1 MRNASLPALI
11 HERKFPLKAHR
22 LLLVLLVPLSLLA
35 QRPDPQSPD
44 FSVLRQQI
52 QLNTAKGDVPGVAI
66 GVAKNGR
73 ILWEEGFGWA
83 DVENQMRATESTLFF
98 MASVT
103 KSITATAIVQLQERG
118 RLRLDNPVNDYL
130 GPERVHSPMWN
141 ASEATVRGVLSHTS
155 GLTTFARSCA
165 PGESSCVEEEIER
178 YGILVWPPGEVF
190 DYSNLGYGILG
201 NVVARA
207 SGESFNAYLQ
217 KAIFDPLGMHHCGL
231 ELNDSLAKIEAAQ
244 YNEKTHKRSPMNK
257 VSGHP
262 GASAVRC
269 SAHDLLLFGM
279 FHLKDKLKA
288 HQLLT
293 DADIEEMHEAQSN
306 TKGQYGLG
314 WWINDNSG
322 YKIVYAQGGTS
333 NAYALLIL
341 VPSQDLAIV
350 VIANSSSKFISE
362 LGERILS
369 ALVPGFRSGSLFPT
383 NQTSPSSSTPASLI
397 GKWSGQIV
405 TYKGPV
411 NASLDIEPDGS
422 AAGQIGTQPATAVTK
437 LSFDPHHFSGRLP
450 GDPGIA
456 DAPSHPYWIELDLAL
471 HDKDLIGAATSRDG
485 DELPH
490 WIKLSKIN

>member
-1 MRNASLPALI
+1 M
-11 HERKFPLKAHR
+11 KAHC
-22 LLLVLLVPLSLLA
+22 LLLVLLVPIPLLA
-35 QRPDPQSPD
+35 QHPDQQSPD
-44 FSVLRQQI
+44 FSALRQEI
-52 QLNTAKGDVPGVAI
+52 QLNTDKGDVPGVAI
-66 GVAKNGR
+66 GVAKNGQ

-83 DVENQMRATESTLFF
+83 DVENQMHATENTPFS

-103 KSITATAIVQLQERG
+103 KSITATAVMQLQERG
-118 RLRLDNPVNDYL
+118 KLRLDNPVNDYL
-130 GPERVHSPMWN
+130 GPEKVHSPMWN
-141 ASEATVRGVLSHTS
+141 ASEATVRRVLSHTS
-155 GLTTFARSCA
+155 GLTTFARSCS
-165 PGESSCVEEEIER
+165 PGESSCIEEEIER

-201 NVVARA
+201 DVVARA

-231 ELNDSLAKIEAAQ
+231 ELPESLAKVAAAQ
-244 YNEKTHKRSPMNK
+244 YNEKSHARSAMNK
-257 VSGHP
+257 ISGTP

-279 FHLKDKLKA
+279 FHLKGDLKA

-293 DADIEEMHEAQSN
+293 DVDIDEMHEAQSN

-322 YKIVYAQGGTS
+322 YKIFYAQGGAS

-350 VIANSSSKFISE
+350 VIANSFSKFISE
-362 LGERILS
+362 LGKRILS
-369 ALVPGFRSGSLFPT
+369 TLLQGFRSGTLFPT
-383 NQTSPSSSTPASLI
+383 KQTPPSSSSPASLT

-422 AAGQIGTQPATAVTK
+422 ATGQIGTQPATAVTK

-456 DAPSHPYWIELDLAL
+456 DASSHPYWIELHLAL

-490 WIKLSKIN
+490 WIKLSRIH